1 MTEHLPGEHLRHAY
15 ESIRAQA
22 TGLVGPEP
30 RPARGLALLLRS
42 GLAGWMQACR
52 SLVATPAVEA
62 LPPEERQVKRKRSS
76 HAVPER
82 VARENGKARKRDRAP
97 PVRTLP

>member
-1 MTEHLPGEHLRHAY
+1 VTEHLPGEHLRHAY

-22 TGLVGPEP
+22 TGLVGPET

-42 GLAGWMQACR
+42 GLAGWMQAWR

-62 LPPEERQVKRKRSS
+62 LPHRTEILTPLALSGELAIILAQM
-76 HAVPER
+76 ALGGP
-82 VARENGKARKRDRAP
+82 AANLIRESAG
-97 PVRTLP
+97 